1 MRGVKGLAAWWTQSY
16 YGGGSLRAK
25 RVQEP
30 EGKRM
35 IAASKDGSLLKL
47 LSRDITVSR
56 TCFP

>member
-1 MRGVKGLAAWWTQSY
+1 MRGVKGLAAWWTQSHH
-16 YGGGSLRAK
+16 GGDSLRAK